1 MPAGHP
7 VADVLRLLA
16 GCDSTG
22 VLHVPGPPAGSFHL
36 DGGRVTVVSTDAV
49 PPGAGRR
56 PVLDAT
62 LALLS
67 GGGRLLP
74 PRFTTG
80 GPAAPDGPRW
90 EVASLLAE
98 VEQARAVLAA
108 AGVGADDEV
117 TLRPLARRSVRVDA
131 ATWPVIGALAAGGP
145 ATPRRLAWALG
156 ATVLDTV
163 LAVADVVDQGA
174 GEVLRTA
181 APATAAA
188 TTAAG
193 AGETSGAGRDPGTV
207 PIPVLEQA
215 PRRDRTAR
223 PAPGPLPVRR
233 PGASLPDPGS
243 RSRPGGP
250 GTEAT
255 GGFIAVPADLPAE
268 IVLRLLD
275 GLRRL

>member
-1 MPAGHP
+1 VPAGHP

-22 VLHVPGPPAGSFHL
+22 VLHVPGPPAGAFHL
-36 DGGRVTVVSTDAV
+36 DGGRVAAVSTDAV

-62 LALLS
+62 LALL
-67 GGGRLLP
+67 GGARVLP

-80 GPAAPDGPRW
+80 GPAAPGGPRW
-90 EVASLLAE
+90 DVAGLLAE

-108 AGVGADDEV
+108 AGVGPDDEV
-117 TLRPLARRSVRVDA
+117 ALRPLTRRSVRVDA
-131 ATWPVIGALAAGGP
+131 GTWPVIGALATGGVP
-145 ATPRRLAWALG
+145 TTPRRLAWALG

-181 APATAAA
+181 APAAPAPA
-188 TTAAG
+188 VA
-193 AGETSGAGRDPGTV
+193 GAGRDPGTV
-207 PIPVLEQA
+207 PIPVVGQA
-215 PRRDRTAR
+215 PRRDRTPR

-233 PGASLPDPGS
+233 PGASLPAPGS
-243 RSRPGGP
+243 RGRPGGP
-250 GTEAT
+250 GTEGT
-255 GGFIAVPADLPAE
+255 GGFTAVPADLPAE